1 VSRRT
6 GISFCVGFLC
16 LALVARAGVSL
27 AAPSPQTEAAP
38 RQPSPT
44 PTPQPPPEESGPSPQ
59 PAPAP
64 QPSPTPSPPSDEPQ
78 AQPPQE
84 PNREP
89 AAPAPGA
96 ESTTPA
102 GRPESGEGP
111 PAAPAAAGTGVIGHI
126 VVDGNVRVSDSAFFS
141 NLKIKSG
148 DPYDERTIQE
158 EFRRLW
164 DQNLFDDI
172 IVESRHREGDVYD
185 LVFHVRDRPLVS
197 NVAFV
202 GMKAV
207 TEANIQERLN
217 QAKAEVRR
225 GQPVDFSLL
234 RKAEAAINQLLGEK
248 GYLQARV
255 KARLTP
261 AAQGQQ
267 EVTFDIR
274 EGGKTKIK
282 DIHFVGN
289 TVFKDAKL
297 RKMLKLTKRAFWLT
311 SWASSKTL
319 YHPAKF
325 DQDAENIR
333 LAYKSLGYL
342 DIAIQ
347 PEIVELVQGKQ
358 KKGGPGKAGGP
369 ATAVIRGPGAG
380 EEPEEAEEE
389 EAEQPAP
396 PPPPPNETE
405 KERKKRVKAE
415 LKAKKAG
422 EKQPKKWVKLTVPI
436 EEGPQYKVGRIDIQG
451 NSVFGAAEVMAR
463 VPLRPDMV
471 FNDSALKYGTKRL
484 EEDYGERG
492 YFYVSIDPRVDKHDH
507 TADLTLSITEDKK
520 YYVHRIEFSG
530 NSTTRDTVLRREMP
544 LDENDLFN
552 VRRLRLGLRKIA
564 QLGYWQAGDDP
575 VVKPQGETEHVDVE
589 VQGVES
595 SRNEIQVGGGV
606 SGLEGGFFQA
616 SYSTRNFLGR
626 GEILSTY
633 IQTGARANRYS
644 INFTEPWFL
653 GKPWTLGFSLFRRQT
668 LFTGFTQND
677 SGGSVSVG
685 RLIGAFSRF
694 DVVYGYDRID
704 LLTNQV
710 GFPVNRRISTTS
722 SMTTAYSVDTRNN
735 FFRPTRGFRMIGSY
749 ELAGGPFGG
758 DNYFTKPRIDAT
770 LYLPG
775 FARKHYIGLNAAYG
789 YVTPFGGR
797 VVPVFERYFLG
808 GERSLRV
815 FRNRTVSPAR
825 RDIDV
830 NHNGVID
837 VPEDRNPDGILDA
850 KLEPCEDLNHNGVI
864 DKNEFDRGNCR
875 LDPSEDLNGNGIL
888 DTEDLNHNGV
898 LDPGE
903 DLNGNGVLDSE
914 DKNRN
919 GFLDPAEDRPDGK
932 WTPFCPADDT
942 NMNGIQDGNETD
954 HGNCRLDPGED
965 TNGDGVFGTVFP
977 GGNQFVM
984 FNAEYTIPVADA
996 VEFAFFYDA
1005 GNAFDDGQR
1014 VTLSGLRADFGLEL
1028 RFYLPMFQAPLRLIY
1043 GFVQNPQPGEN
1054 PSNFIFSIG
1063 TTF

>member
-1 VSRRT
+1 VSRRFHLPV
-6 GISFCVGFLC
+6 IVWC
-16 LALVARAGVSL
+16 LALVL
-27 AAPSPQTEAAP
+27 AAGTGPVRADPDQETAEPAA
-38 RQPSPT
+38 QPSPT
-44 PTPQPPPEESGPSPQ
+44 PVPPAAEPEAQPT
-59 PAPAP
+59 PAP
-64 QPSPTPSPPSDEPQ
+64 
-78 AQPPQE
+78 
-84 PNREP
+84 EP
-89 AAPAPGA
+89 A
-96 ESTTPA
+96 
-102 GRPESGEGP
+102 
-111 PAAPAAAGTGVIGHI
+111 AAPAAPEPAAAAAPTGKPETDEGPSPPPAAGKGTIGRI
-126 VVDGNVRVSDSAFFS
+126 VVDGNVRVSDSAFFN
-141 NLKIKSG
+141 NLKLKSG
-148 DPYDERTIQE
+148 DPYDEQKIQD

-172 IVESRHREGDVYD
+172 IVESRRREGDVYD
-185 LVFHVRDRPLVS
+185 LVFHVRDRPLIS

-207 TEANIQERLN
+207 TESNIQERLN

-234 RKAEAAINQLLGEK
+234 RKAEAAITQLLGEK
-248 GYLQARV
+248 GYLQAHV
-255 KARLTP
+255 KARLTG
-261 AAQGQQ
+261 ASQGQQ

-274 EGGKTKIK
+274 EGAKTKIK
-282 DIHFVGN
+282 DIDFVGN
-289 TVFKDAKL
+289 TVFSDKKL

-333 LAYKSLGYL
+333 TAYKSVGYL

-347 PEIVELVQGKQ
+347 PEIVELVHGKE
-358 KKGGPGKAGGP
+358 KKGEAKKEIGP
-369 ATAVIRGPGAG
+369 ATAVIAG
-380 EEPEEAEEE
+380 SQVAVAADELDEDLPEP
-389 EAEQPAP
+389 PAP
-396 PPPPPNETE
+396 PPPPPDETE
-405 KERKKRVKAE
+405 KARKKRVKAE
-415 LKAKKAG
+415 MKAKKES

-436 EEGPQYKVGRIDIQG
+436 DEGGQYKVGRIDIQG
-451 NSVFGAAEVMAR
+451 NSVFSAAEVMAR
-463 VPLRPDMV
+463 VPLRPNMV
-471 FNDSALKYGTKRL
+471 FNDSSLKYGTKRL

-507 TADLTLSITEDKK
+507 TADLTLAITEDKK
-520 YYVHRIEFSG
+520 YFVHRIEFSG

-544 LDENDLFN
+544 LSENDLFN

-575 VVKPQGETEHVDVE
+575 VVKPRGDSENVDVE

-616 SYSTRNFLGR
+616 SYATRNFLGR
-626 GEILSTY
+626 GEILSTF

-653 GKPWTLGFSLFRRQT
+653 GRPWTLGFSLFRRQT
-668 LFTGFTQND
+668 LYTGFTQND
-677 SGGSVSVG
+677 SGGAVSVG
-685 RLIGAFSRF
+685 RLLGAFSRV
-694 DVVYGYDRID
+694 DLVYGYDRID
-704 LLTNQV
+704 LITDQP
-710 GFPVNRRISTTS
+710 GFPVNRQISVTS
-722 SMTTAYSVDTRNN
+722 SVTTAYTVDTRNN
-735 FFRPTRGFRMIGSY
+735 YFRPTRGYRVTGSY
-749 ELAGGPFGG
+749 EFAGGPFGG
-758 DNYFTKPRIDAT
+758 DNWFTKPRVDGT

-789 YVTPFGGR
+789 YVAPYGGR

-815 FRNRTVSPAR
+815 FKNRTVSPAR

-837 VPEDRNPDGILDA
+837 LPEDRNPDG
-850 KLEPCEDLNHNGVI
+850 KFEPCEDLNHNGVQ
-864 DKNEFDRGNCR
+864 DKNEPDRGNCL
-875 LDPSEDLNGNGIL
+875 LDPSEDTNNNGIL
-888 DTEDLNHNGV
+888 DTEDRNHNGI

-903 DLNGNGVLDSE
+903 DLNGNGILDSE
-914 DKNRN
+914 DRNRN
-919 GFLDPAEDRPDGK
+919 GFLDPAEDRPDGV

-942 NMNGIQDGNETD
+942 NMNGIQDGNEID
-954 HGNCRLDPGED
+954 RGNCRLDPGED

-984 FNAEYTIPVADA
+984 FNAEYTIPVADS
-996 VEFAFFYDA
+996 VEFTFFYDA
-1005 GNAFDDGQR
+1005 GNAFDDGER
-1014 VTLSGLRADFGLEL
+1014 VTLKGLRADYGLEL

-1043 GFVQNPQPGEN
+1043 GFVQNPQRGES

>member
-1 VSRRT
+1 
-6 GISFCVGFLC
+6 
-16 LALVARAGVSL
+16 
-27 AAPSPQTEAAP
+27 
-38 RQPSPT
+38 
-44 PTPQPPPEESGPSPQ
+44 
-59 PAPAP
+59 
-64 QPSPTPSPPSDEPQ
+64 
-78 AQPPQE
+78 
-84 PNREP
+84 
-89 AAPAPGA
+89 
-96 ESTTPA
+96 
-102 GRPESGEGP
+102 
-111 PAAPAAAGTGVIGHI
+111 VIGRI

-141 NLKIKSG
+141 NLKLKSG

-234 RKAEAAINQLLGEK
+234 RKAEAAVTQLLGEK

-261 AAQGQQ
+261 AGQGQQ
-267 EVTFDIR
+267 EVRFDIR
-274 EGGKTKIK
+274 EGAKTKIK
-282 DIHFVGN
+282 DIDFVGN

-297 RKMLKLTKRAFWLT
+297 RKMLKLTRRAFWLT

-333 LAYKSLGYL
+333 TAYKSLGYL
-342 DIAIQ
+342 DVAIQ

-358 KKGGPGKAGGP
+358 KKGGHGKAGGP
-369 ATAVIRGPGAG
+369 ATAVLKGPGAV
-380 EEPEEAEEE
+380 EEAEEE
-389 EAEQPAP
+389 AEDEVAEPPAP

-415 LKAKKAG
+415 LKAKKAA
-422 EKQPKKWVKLTVPI
+422 EKLPKKWVKLTVPI
-436 EEGPQYKVGRIDIQG
+436 EEGPQYKVGRIDIEG
-451 NSVFGAAEVMAR
+451 NSVFSAAEVMAR

-492 YFYVSIDPRVDKHDH
+492 YFYVSIDPRVEKHDH
-507 TADLTLSITEDKK
+507 TADLIVSITEDKK

-552 VRRLRLGLRKIA
+552 VRRLRLGLRKIG
-564 QLGYWQAGDDP
+564 QLGYWQTGDDP
-575 VVKPQGETEHVDVE
+575 VVKPRGETEHVDVE
-589 VQGVES
+589 VQGQES

-626 GEILSTY
+626 GEILSTF

-668 LFTGFTQND
+668 LYTGFTQND

-685 RLIGAFSRF
+685 RLIGPFSRF
-694 DVVYGYDRID
+694 DVAYGYDKID
-704 LLTNQV
+704 LLTSRA
-710 GFPVNRRISTTS
+710 GFPVNRQISTTS

-735 FFRPTRGFRMIGSY
+735 FFRPTRGFRLVGSY
-749 ELAGGPFGG
+749 EFAGGPFGG

-775 FARKHYIGLNAAYG
+775 LARKHYIGLNAAYG

-797 VVPVFERYFLG
+797 VVPVFERFYLG

-825 RDIDV
+825 RDIDL

-837 VPEDRNPDGILDA
+837 LPEDRNPDG
-850 KLEPCEDLNHNGVI
+850 KFEPCEDLNHNGVQ
-864 DKNEFDRGNCR
+864 DKNEPDRGNCL

-888 DTEDLNHNGV
+888 DTEDLNHNGI

-903 DLNGNGVLDSE
+903 DLNGNGILDSE

-919 GFLDPAEDRPDGK
+919 GFLDPGEDRPDGV
-932 WTPFCPADDT
+932 WTPFCPADDP
-942 NMNGIQDGNETD
+942 NMNGIQDPGEFD
-954 HGNCRLDPGED
+954 RGNCRLDAGED
-965 TNGDGVFGTVFP
+965 TNGDGVFGTTFP

-984 FNAEYTIPVADA
+984 FNAEYTIPLADA

-1043 GFVQNPQPGEN
+1043 GFVQNPQPGES

>member
-1 VSRRT
+1 MNRRA
-6 GISFCVGFLC
+6 SASVLVCSLS
-16 LALVARAGVSL
+16 LALVACAGVAQ
-27 AAPSPQTEAAP
+27 AAPASPPGEAP
-38 RQPSPT
+38 GQPSPT
-44 PTPQPPPEESGPSPQ
+44 PTPE

-64 QPSPTPSPPSDEPQ
+64 TAEPTPTPAPPSQGQEAPSPHEPDQGQGQAAPPPGAGAASPAGSPEGEEGPSPTPSAS
-78 AQPPQE
+78 
-84 PNREP
+84 
-89 AAPAPGA
+89 GKGLI
-96 ESTTPA
+96 
-102 GRPESGEGP
+102 GR
-111 PAAPAAAGTGVIGHI
+111 I

-141 NLKIKSG
+141 NLKLKSG
-148 DPYDERTIQE
+148 DPYDERAIQE

-172 IVESRHREGDVYD
+172 IVESRRREGDVYD
-185 LVFHVRDRPLVS
+185 LVFHVRDRPLVG

-217 QAKAEVRR
+217 QAKSEVRR

-234 RKAEAAINQLLGEK
+234 RKAEAAITQLLGEK
-248 GYLQARV
+248 GYLQASV
-255 KARLTP
+255 KARLTS
-261 AAQGQQ
+261 AGQGQQ
-267 EVTFDIR
+267 EVTFDIH
-274 EGGKTKIK
+274 EGAKTKIK
-282 DIHFVGN
+282 DIDFVGN
-289 TVFKDAKL
+289 SVFSDAKL

-333 LAYKSLGYL
+333 TAYKSVGYL
-342 DIAIQ
+342 DIVIQ
-347 PEIVELVQGKQ
+347 PEIVELVRGKE
-358 KKGGPGKAGGP
+358 KKGGPNSGSGA
-369 ATAVIRGPGAG
+369 ATAVIKGPGAG
-380 EEPEEAEEE
+380 ESSEEAEE
-389 EAEQPAP
+389 AEPEKPAP
-396 PPPPPNETE
+396 QPPPPNETD

-415 LKAKKAG
+415 LKDKKAG

-436 EEGPQYKVGRIDIQG
+436 EEGARYKVGKIDIEG
-451 NSVFGAAEVMAR
+451 NSVFSAAEVMTR

-471 FNDSALKYGTKRL
+471 FNDSALKFGTKRL

-520 YYVHRIEFSG
+520 YFVHRIEFSG

-575 VVKPQGETEHVDVE
+575 VVKPRGESEHVDVE

-653 GKPWTLGFSLFRRQT
+653 GRPWTLGFSLFRRQT

-694 DVVYGYDRID
+694 DVAYGYDRID
-704 LLTNQV
+704 LLTSQV

-722 SMTTAYSVDTRNN
+722 SMTTLYSVDTRNN
-735 FFRPTRGFRMIGSY
+735 FFRPTRGYRLIGSY
-749 ELAGGPFGG
+749 EFAGGPFGG

-775 FARKHYIGLNAAYG
+775 LARKHYIGLNAAYG
-789 YVTPFGGR
+789 YVAPFGGR

-815 FRNRTVSPAR
+815 FRNRTVSPR
-825 RDIDV
+825 RNILRSEDR
-830 NHNGVID
+830 NHNG
-837 VPEDRNPDGILDA
+837 
-850 KLEPCEDLNHNGVI
+850 
-864 DKNEFDRGNCR
+864 R
-875 LDPSEDLNGNGIL
+875 LDPDEDTNGNGIL

-903 DLNGNGVLDSE
+903 DLNGNVILDTE
-914 DKNRN
+914 DKNGN
-919 GFLDPAEDRPDGK
+919 GFLDPAEDLPDGA
-932 WTPFCPADDT
+932 WTPFCPADDP
-942 NMNGIQDGNETD
+942 NMNGIQDFGEVD
-954 HGNCRLDPGED
+954 RGNCRLNSYVVG
-965 TNGDGVFGTVFP
+965 TNFP

-984 FNAEYTIPVADA
+984 FNAEYTIPLADA
-996 VEFAFFYDA
+996 VEFSFFYDA

-1043 GFVQNPQPGEN
+1043 GFVQNPQPGESA
-1054 PSNFIFSIG
+1054 SNFIFSIG